1 VENMKKSSFRWEY
14 RYTVL
19 VLCWFGW
26 ITIYLSKSI
35 IESLLPV
42 ISIELNLSHAQG
54 GMLETFYLVGYILI
68 KIPSGVL
75 AKRIGIKRTLVLGML
90 GYASA
95 TALSLFAG
103 NFLYLIVLRFLVGLF
118 QGIHLPLAN
127 TLLSER
133 FGAKQGRAIGFHES
147 GPNVGSAIAFPLAVT
162 IASAY
167 NWRYAFLFLSVP
179 AFIAAGF
186 VSILVKEE
194 KNRGVL
200 SPNEHKYSKR
210 LREYIRL
217 LVPLAL
223 AHATYNMCF
232 RTLLTFASS
241 FLVEYR
247 GLSLVTA
254 VRVAMLLPA
263 AGIFAKLSSGFLA
276 ERLKRKNLICI
287 AIFLS
292 GFLIFLLTKLS
303 GELAISFNFVFLGL
317 VLYSFSPVI
326 YSSITFG
333 FPSELK
339 SIGLG
344 VVTMIGNIFGAFST
358 SFIGYLIDIRGY
370 SITLVNLAMV
380 VIGASVVNYIIWED

>member
-1 VENMKKSSFRWEY
+1 
-14 RYTVL
+14 VL

-35 IESLLPV
+35 IGSLLPV
-42 ISIELNLSHAQG
+42 ISNELNLSHAQG

-68 KIPSGVL
+68 KIPSGIL
-75 AKRIGIKRTLVLGML
+75 ANRIGIKRTLVLGML

-95 TALSLFAG
+95 TALSFFAG

-147 GPNVGSAIAFPLAVT
+147 GPNVGTAIAFPLAVT

-167 NWRYAFLFLSVP
+167 NWRYAFLFLSTP
-179 AFIAAGF
+179 AFIIAGF

-194 KNRGVL
+194 KKGETLR
-200 SPNEHKYSKR
+200 PNEHKHRKR
-210 LREYIRL
+210 LREYTRL

-223 AHATYNMCF
+223 AHATYNMCI
-232 RTLLTFASS
+232 RTLLTFTSS

-263 AGIFAKLSSGFLA
+263 AGIIAKLSSGFIA
-276 ERLKRKNLICI
+276 ERMKRKNLICI
-287 AIFLS
+287 AISLS
-292 GFLIFLLTKLS
+292 GFLIFLLTKLG
-303 GELAISFNFVFLGL
+303 GELVTSFNFVSLGL

-339 SIGLG
+339 STGLG
-344 VVTMIGNIFGAFST
+344 VVTMAGNIFGAFST
-358 SFIGYLIDIRGY
+358 SFIGYLIDIQGY
-370 SITLVNLAMV
+370 SITLIILAII
-380 VIGASVVNYIIWED
+380 VIGASAVIYIIWED